1 MNGKTIVSLL
11 VVTLIAASFLGC
23 GYALVGRSSNL
34 PEDVRSIYVE
44 TLRNQTGRSQ
54 VDQIVTRALVQEFV
68 SRQRF
73 QVVGNL
79 AEADAI
85 LSGTIL
91 SYRVSP
97 VAFLEG
103 RARQYQVQ
111 IGAKMEFKR
120 TGSDEVI
127 WRQDNYLF
135 RETYEAEISETAFFS
150 REDEKL
156 EDTAER
162 FAETV
167 VIDLL
172 EGF

>member
-1 MNGKTIVSLL
+1 VSLRHRTPLAVALLLLPL
-11 VVTLIAASFLGC
+11 VGC

-34 PEDVRSIYVE
+34 PEDVRAIYVE
-44 TLRNQTGRSQ
+44 TLANQTGRAQ
-54 VDQIVTRALVQEFV
+54 VDQIVTEALAQEFV
-68 SRQRF
+68 KRQRF
-73 QVVGNL
+73 QVVGN
-79 AEADAI
+79 AGEADAI
-85 LSGTIL
+85 LTGTVL

-97 VAFLEG
+97 VAFLDG

-111 IGAKMEFKR
+111 LGANMEFAR
-120 TGSDEVI
+120 TDNDEVI
-127 WRQDNYLF
+127 WRQSNYFF
-135 RETYEAEISETAFFS
+135 RETYEAEIDEEAFIS

-156 EDTAER
+156 EDVAKR

>member
-1 MNGKTIVSLL
+1 VSFRGWSRLAVVLVLL
-11 VVTLIAASFLGC
+11 PLVGC

-44 TLRNQTGRSQ
+44 TLANQTGRAQ
-54 VDQIVTRALVQEFV
+54 VDQIVTRALSQEFV
-68 SRQRF
+68 KRQRF
-73 QVVGNL
+73 QVVGSTG
-79 AEADAI
+79 EADAI
-85 LSGTIL
+85 LTGTVL

-111 IGAKMEFKR
+111 IGANMEFTR
-120 TGSDEVI
+120 TDNDEVI
-127 WRQDNYLF
+127 WRQSNYFF
-135 RETYEAEISETAFFS
+135 RETYEAEIDEAAYIS

-156 EDTAER
+156 EDVAQR